1 MKIGLAQMNSRDNK
15 EDNLKSAEA
24 LIDEMAEEGAEL
36 IVLPEYFL
44 YLGPDDGVRR
54 NAEPVTGTSVNRIR
68 QKAIDHK
75 VYIHAGSF
83 PEQDGKAIYNTSVV
97 FNPEGGMI
105 AKYRKIH
112 MFDVK
117 LPGGAV
123 VSESETMT
131 PGSEIVTVSI
141 NGINVGLT
149 ICYDLRFP
157 ELFRHL
163 ALAGSQLIVV
173 PSAFTMET
181 GRDHWQL
188 LLRARAV
195 ENLCW
200 IAAPA
205 QCGTA
210 PPDQRTYGR
219 SMLVNPWGLVVG
231 QASDAVTCIVADI
244 DMSILQNIRTSFPA
258 LSHVRHDL
266 FSL

>member
-1 MKIGLAQMNSRDNK
+1 MKIGLAQMNSQDNK

-24 LIDEMAEEGAEL
+24 LIDEMAAMGAEL

-44 YLGPDDGVRR
+44 YLGPDDGVRS
-54 NAEPVTGTSVNRIR
+54 NAEPVTGTSLNRIR

-75 VYIHAGSF
+75 IYVHAGSF
-83 PEQDGKAIYNTSVV
+83 PELDGETIYNTSIV
-97 FNPEGGMI
+97 FNPEGGVI

-117 LPGGAV
+117 LPGGTA

-131 PGSEIVTVSI
+131 PGSEVVTVGIDRI
-141 NGINVGLT
+141 NMGLT

-157 ELFRHL
+157 ELFRRL
-163 ALAGSQLIVV
+163 ALAGAQLIVV

-210 PPDQRTYGR
+210 PPDQSTYGR
-219 SMLVNPWGLVVG
+219 SMLVNPWGLVVA
-231 QASDAVTCIVADI
+231 QASDYVTCVVADLDI
-244 DMSILQNIRTSFPA
+244 DLLQRIRTSFPA